1 MLRGTRRA
9 CTASAGGIRG
19 PVSARHRLALLRA
32 KGPLALNALAYAIRV
47 LGYTGRASL
56 QPPAWLCFAELS

>member
-1 MLRGTRRA
+1 M
-9 CTASAGGIRG
+9 
-19 PVSARHRLALLRA
+19 SARHRLALLRA